1 MTRRLAMGGKPLAA
15 ATALNPFTQL
25 PPELSFHIISFL
37 SYKDAL
43 RLAQTSKA
51 GYEYGNDDMVWK
63 NLIQT
68 ELGISFLDGCE
79 LVFDE
84 HMQRRQAGPQDQN
97 RKKSKAI
104 ANNNDDD
111 GDMMDIDNPRPEGK
125 TWKER
130 FQHLLAMRGD
140 LAPVQFRSMRSI
152 RLPALVD
159 ASEPQRSPC
168 GGGDCG
174 GMCGAAPSTLGCK
187 HYRRDCK
194 LLAACCGRFFV
205 CRHCHDEQV
214 HDHRIDRYATQLVLC
229 MACNAIQ
236 PAGQHC
242 TSPQCQN
249 RSLGSYFCGVCKF
262 YDNDPD
268 KAIFHCEFCQVCKLG
283 RKSESFHCHACGRC
297 FSKAVMAT
305 HPCLNKRQQTV
316 NDER

>member
-1 MTRRLAMGGKPLAA
+1 MTRRMALGGKQLAA

-37 SYKDAL
+37 SYKDTL
-43 RLAQTSKA
+43 RLTQTSKA

-63 NLIQT
+63 NLIHA
-68 ELGISFLDGCE
+68 ELGVTFLDGCE

-84 HMQRRQAGPQDQN
+84 HMQRRQAGLSL
-97 RKKSKAI
+97 KKNGGANTTT
-104 ANNNDDD
+104 NNNHGK
-111 GDMMDIDNPRPEGK
+111 GDHMMDVDNPREGK

-130 FQHLLAMRGD
+130 FQYLLATRGD
-140 LAPVQFRSMRSI
+140 LSLVHYRSVKSI
-152 RLPALVD
+152 RLPA
-159 ASEPQRSPC
+159 AGETGSPC
-168 GGGDCG
+168 GTDCSG
-174 GMCGAAPSTLGCK
+174 KCGAVPSTLGCK

-205 CRHCHDEQV
+205 CRHCHDENV

-229 MACNAIQ
+229 MVCNAIQ

-242 TSPQCQN
+242 ASPQCHG
-249 RSLGSYFCGVCKF
+249 RSMGNYYCGVCKF
-262 YDNDPD
+262 YDNDPE

-305 HPCLNKRQQTV
+305 HPCLNKRQPTV

>member
-1 MTRRLAMGGKPLAA
+1 
-15 ATALNPFTQL
+15 
-25 PPELSFHIISFL
+25 
-37 SYKDAL
+37 
-43 RLAQTSKA
+43 
-51 GYEYGNDDMVWK
+51 MVWK

-140 LAPVQFRSMRSI
+140 LAPVQFRVRLHSFHHLHLLQVLQQSLTPSLLYSLQSMRSI

-214 HDHRIDRYATQLVLC
+214 HDHRIDRYATQLVVRLLLHYHDSQPDRPFELTLFLFLVQLC

-249 RSLGSYFCGVCKF
+249 RSLGRYTTPIILFRS
-262 YDNDPD
+262 
-268 KAIFHCEFCQVCKLG
+268 AAQVK
-283 RKSESFHCHACGRC
+283 
-297 FSKAVMAT
+297 
-305 HPCLNKRQQTV
+305 
-316 NDER
+316 

>member
-1 MTRRLAMGGKPLAA
+1 MTRRMVLGGKQLAA
-15 ATALNPFTQL
+15 ATTLNPFTQL

-43 RLAQTSKA
+43 RLTQTSRA

-63 NLIQT
+63 NLIHS
-68 ELGISFLDGCE
+68 ELGISFIDGCE
-79 LVFDE
+79 LAFDE
-84 HMQRRQAGPQDQN
+84 HMQRRQAGPN
-97 RKKSKAI
+97 GNPKNSRATNTI
-104 ANNNDDD
+104 NNNKDKDDD
-111 GDMMDIDNPRPEGK
+111 MMEIDNPQPEGK

-130 FQHLLAMRGD
+130 FQHLLAMKAD
-140 LAPVQFRSMRSI
+140 LNPVHYKSI
-152 RLPALVD
+152 KTSRQTPD
-159 ASEPQRSPC
+159 ARNTC
-168 GGGDCG
+168 GSNDCSG
-174 GMCGAAPSTLGCK
+174 HCGASQGPSSLGCK

-205 CRHCHDEQV
+205 CRHCHDEAV

-229 MACNAIQ
+229 MVCNAIQ
-236 PAGQHC
+236 PAGQNC
-242 TSPQCQN
+242 ASPQCQG
-249 RSLGSYFCGVCKF
+249 RSMGSYFCGVCKF
-262 YDNDPD
+262 YDNDPE

-283 RKSESFHCHACGRC
+283 KKSESFHCHACGRC